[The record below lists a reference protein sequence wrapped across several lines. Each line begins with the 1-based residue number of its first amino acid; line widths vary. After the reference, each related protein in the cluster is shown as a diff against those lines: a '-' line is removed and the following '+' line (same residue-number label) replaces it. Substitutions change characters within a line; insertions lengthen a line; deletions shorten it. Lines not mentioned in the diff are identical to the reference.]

1 MKLAFRGKKLS
12 PFEPRIE
19 AIIRKH
25 ADDLSLAGGRMTHA
39 EFSDYCVERMPKPPK
54 PKRDM
59 RRRDIERSM
68 QNMHDKGRLPMQ
80 ADGEFF
86 VF

>member
-1 MKLAFRGKKLS
+1 MKLVFRRKKQ
-12 PFEPRIE
+12 PQFEPRVE

-25 ADDLSLAGGRMTHA
+25 ADDLSFVGGRMSHA
-39 EFSDYCVERMPKPPK
+39 DFVDYCVERMPKPPK
-54 PKRDM
+54 PKRDL
-59 RRRDIERSM
+59 RRRDVERTT

-80 ADGEFF
+80 VDGEFF